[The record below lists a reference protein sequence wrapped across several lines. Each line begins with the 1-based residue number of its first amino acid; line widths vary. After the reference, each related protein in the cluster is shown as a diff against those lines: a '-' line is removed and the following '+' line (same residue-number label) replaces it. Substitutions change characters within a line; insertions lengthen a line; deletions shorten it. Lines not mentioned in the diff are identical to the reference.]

1 LVSGDER
8 AYGFVN
14 GPLGPLKLILLPM
27 FFTLSGFLVARSM
40 ERSATIEG
48 FLTLKILGIVP
59 ALAVEVLLSAML
71 LGPIFTSL
79 SLGEYLS
86 SHLTYV
92 YFLNVVGE
100 VQFHLPGVFVGNPG
114 TDLVNSSLW
123 TIPFELESYVAIVVV
138 TVIGLFRRP
147 RLMAFVVVTL
157 WLGMWSGNLF
167 LTRGAGFTRMVVPG
181 HLLVV
186 CFLAGVTIHLNRE
199 IIPRSGL
206 LAVASAILSLIAL
219 RYDQTK
225 VLCVFPAAYLTVWL
239 GLLNPPKIP
248 VLMDGDYS
256 YGVYLFA
263 FPIQQALAAAPATA
277 VWYVNLIL
285 ATAVSLLYAAFSWS
299 MIEKPILSKKGI
311 GVMYVER
318 VFAPIRRAF
327 RQIPVRTLLEK
338 EANS

>member
-1 LVSGDER
+1 
-8 AYGFVN
+8 
-14 GPLGPLKLILLPM
+14 
-27 FFTLSGFLVARSM
+27 
-40 ERSATIEG
+40 
-48 FLTLKILGIVP
+48 
-59 ALAVEVLLSAML
+59 
-71 LGPIFTSL
+71 
-79 SLGEYLS
+79 
-86 SHLTYV
+86 
-92 YFLNVVGE
+92 VV
-100 VQFHLPGVFVGNPG
+100 
-114 TDLVNSSLW
+114 
-123 TIPFELESYVAIVVV
+123 
-138 TVIGLFRRP
+138 
-147 RLMAFVVVTL
+147 
-157 WLGMWSGNLF
+157 
-167 LTRGAGFTRMVVPG
+167 
-181 HLLVV
+181 
-186 CFLAGVTIHLNRE
+186 
-199 IIPRSGL
+199 

-327 RQIPVRTLLEK
+327 RQIPVRSLLEK

>member
-186 CFLAGVTIHLNRE
+186 CFLAGYD
-199 IIPRSGL
+199 PFKSGNNSSL
-206 LAVASAILSLIAL
+206 WTVSGCERILSLIAL

-327 RQIPVRTLLEK
+327 RQIPVRSLLEK